1 MKPRLERIFRAG
13 CAVVLLSWWASAAL
27 AQVDAPYV
35 MRNPSGALESWTVES
50 TAKGPVRRVEP
61 VAPGTV
67 IKVPAVDAVP
77 MFSVKLREPAAD
89 AADEVK
95 TPASVPVFVVAD
107 THGEY
112 EILVGMLRKQGIVDP
127 KLHWKFGRGQLVI
140 LGDVFDRGAHQV
152 EILWLFYQL
161 EAEAR
166 AARGAVHLVLG
177 NHETM
182 EMLGDGRYLN
192 RRYLDIARTLGV
204 RNYSQLFDAGSVL
217 GQWLRSKPAV
227 LKLNGLL
234 CLHGGISRE
243 LVDRGITLHEIND
256 TVRGVLQQPE
266 VKDSAARDRAE
277 FMFGP
282 TGPLW
287 YRGYFPNESAGAVAS
302 ADDVVQIRKH
312 FGVERI
318 LVGHTKVPTITPLYD
333 GTVVAVQVYPTLEA
347 DGRVEF
353 EALWIRGGQLLR
365 ARADGATEA
374 LLTN

>member
-1 MKPRLERIFRAG
+1 MKPRPGWIRRAS
-13 CAVVLLSWWASAAL
+13 CAVVLLCWCASAAL

-35 MRNPSGALESWTVES
+35 MRNASGVLESWTVES
-50 TAKGPVRRVEP
+50 TAKGPVKRVVS
-61 VAPGTV
+61 VAPGALM
-67 IKVPAVDAVP
+67 KVSGVGDVP
-77 MFSVKLREPAAD
+77 PFNVRLREPAAD

-95 TPASVPVFVVAD
+95 TGANTPIFVVAD

-112 EILVGMLRKQGIVDP
+112 EILVGMLRKQRIVDE

-140 LGDVFDRGAHQV
+140 LGDVFDRGAHQT

-166 AARGAVHLVLG
+166 AARGALHLVLG

-182 EMLGDGRYLN
+182 ELLGDGRYLN
-192 RRYLDIARTLGV
+192 PRYRDIAGTLGV

-243 LVDRGITLHEIND
+243 LVDRGFTLHDIND
-256 TVRGVLQQPE
+256 TVRGALARPVFN
-266 VKDSAARDRAE
+266 DAAARERAE
-277 FMFGP
+277 FVFGQA
-282 TGPLW
+282 GPLW
-287 YRGYFPNESAGAVAS
+287 YRGYFPAEANGPVAT
-302 ADDVVQIRKH
+302 ADDVAQIRKF
-312 FGVERI
+312 FGVEKV

-333 GTVVAVQVYPTLEA
+333 GAVIAVQVYPTREA

-353 EALWIRGGQLLR
+353 EALWIRGGQFLR
-365 ARADGATEA
+365 ARPDGATEPILA
-374 LLTN
+374 R